1 MQKGLS
7 MFYDF
12 TDKKGG
18 DRALRPKPE
27 GRINKNKKAEYKIPL
42 GQNLRPKINIK
53 PNLPNIS
60 CIAIM
65 L

>member
-1 MQKGLS
+1 MQKELS

-12 TDKKGG
+12 MDKKGG
-18 DRALRPKPE
+18 GRALRPKPE
-27 GRINKNKKAEYKIPL
+27 GRINKNQKAKYKIPL
-42 GQNLRPKINIK
+42 GQTVRPKINIK